1 MQGKS
6 LVRADAK
13 GRNVKGGHGMKRR
26 NEESESL
33 IKKRKWV
40 LPVVIV
46 ACVVVVILIACLI
59 LLGVMSK
66 KGLGFSK
73 GRYLA
78 TRLGSGMVILDDVP
92 KTITDRS
99 ERERYLS
106 PVVMSNRTERDLFKN
121 LEDGD
126 EILIVHGAIKES
138 YPGGTGVYAVFK
150 LKDGSIGDIPQRLLK
165 ELVSMGYLDFVI
177 DMDADFPDWGL
188 TLSVKDVTPT
198 GLTLVCTQNGGSST
212 GRLTCGT
219 DYRLLVSE
227 DGKWKNVPTV
237 IEEYGWDDMGY
248 RISEG
253 KDTEFE
259 LSWEWLYGTLP
270 TGIYRLTKEFSEHRG
285 PGDYDKAMYWV
296 EFEIKE

>member
-1 MQGKS
+1 MGAETK
-6 LVRADAK
+6 A
-13 GRNVKGGHGMKRR
+13 RNVKGECEMKRR
-26 NEESESL
+26 SAEQGTTR
-33 IKKRKWV
+33 KKRKWV
-40 LPVVIV
+40 LPVVIAGSV
-46 ACVVVVILIACLI
+46 IAVLFVVCFIVLS
-59 LLGVMSK
+59 VMTK

-73 GRYLA
+73 GRYLTA
-78 TRLGSGMVILDDVP
+78 RHGSSMVILDDAP
-92 KTITDRS
+92 KGSTNS
-99 ERERYLS
+99 EERERYLS
-106 PVVMSNRTERDLFKN
+106 PVVMSNRTDRDLFEN

-165 ELVSMGYLDFVI
+165 ELFSMGCLDFII
-177 DMDADFPDWGL
+177 DMDAEFPDWGL
-188 TLSVKDVTPT
+188 TLSVKDVTST
-198 GLTLVCTQNGGSST
+198 GVTLVCAKSGGNST

-248 RISEG
+248 RITDE
-253 KDTEFE
+253 KAAEFI

-270 TGIYRLTKEFSEHRG
+270 AGNYRLAKEFSDHRG

-296 EFEIKE
+296 EFEITE